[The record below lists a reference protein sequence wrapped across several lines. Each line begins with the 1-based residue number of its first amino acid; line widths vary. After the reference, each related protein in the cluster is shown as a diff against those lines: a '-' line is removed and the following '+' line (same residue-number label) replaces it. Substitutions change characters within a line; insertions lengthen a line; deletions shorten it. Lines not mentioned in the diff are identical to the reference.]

1 MLNRIPP
8 IAKNFYLIVGSI
20 FLAWMLFFDTNDL
33 ITQWQMTSRLND
45 LEREKAF
52 YLQKIEEVKK
62 DQKELM
68 TDKKLL
74 EKFAREKYYMKK
86 ESEDVYIL
94 VEE

>member
-20 FLAWMLFFDTNDL
+20 FLVWMLFFDTNDL
-33 ITQWQMTSRLND
+33 ISQYQMTSRLNK
-45 LEREKAF
+45 LENEKEF
-52 YLQKIEEVKK
+52 FVEKIEEVKK
-62 DQKELM
+62 DQKELR
-68 TDKKLL
+68 TDKNLL

-86 ESEDVYIL
+86 ASEDVYIL

>member
-8 IAKNFYLIVGSI
+8 IAKNFYLLVGSI
-20 FLAWMLFFDTNDL
+20 FLIWMLFFDTNDL
-33 ITQWQMTSRLND
+33 ISQWQMTSQLNK
-45 LEREKAF
+45 LEAEKEYF
-52 YLQKIEEVKK
+52 VDKIEEVKK
-62 DQKELM
+62 DQKELR
-68 TDKKLL
+68 TDKELL